1 MALPLKCGAG
11 TCKIRF
17 SHLPKV
23 SARPLTPSEP
33 SSAPKSL
40 MLTERDHRKV
50 RLCSGIDWLCLD
62 LHVVLK
68 NSSITSIKTY
78 KKTFINHMS
87 AQDTYDTFMMIDPV
101 QLHSLLNNLAKY
113 ILQYPT
119 KCIQKDSFLWQKKF
133 INKCIS
139 QAKTFAEPV
148 ILILYSKSLFHLV
161 ERHD

>member
-1 MALPLKCGAG
+1 MKVRHTTEKICCLEVLTAIVLKIK
-11 TCKIRF
+11 TCSSTNDITSKIRPGTYKTIF

-68 NSSITSIKTY
+68 NSSITSIKIYKETY
-78 KKTFINHMS
+78 VRPF
-87 AQDTYDTFMMIDPV
+87 QDTYNTFILSSCSFMMIDV
-101 QLHSLLNNLAKY
+101 LHTYKVLYFLTNL
-113 ILQYPT
+113 T
-119 KCIQKDSFLWQKKF
+119 KTHS
-133 INKCIS
+133 
-139 QAKTFAEPV
+139 
-148 ILILYSKSLFHLV
+148 
-161 ERHD
+161 